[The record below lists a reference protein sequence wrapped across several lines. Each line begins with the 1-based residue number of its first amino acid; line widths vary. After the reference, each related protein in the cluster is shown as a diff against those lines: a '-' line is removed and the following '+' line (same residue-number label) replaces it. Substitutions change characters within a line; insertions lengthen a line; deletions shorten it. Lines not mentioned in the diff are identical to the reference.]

1 MVIGAAVIIR
11 ATENARKTP
20 ATITTTHPAAA
31 TIIALVVRHTDQ
43 KIGSTR
49 LSDLETKAE
58 AGTQTAM
65 NRDGVHRQN
74 CLSLRNRL
82 SRF

>member
-11 ATENARKTP
+11 ATENARKI
-20 ATITTTHPAAA
+20 ITTTHPAAA
-31 TIIALVVRHTDQ
+31 TIIALVALHTDQ

-58 AGTQTAM
+58 AGNVAQTAM
-65 NRDGVHRQN
+65 NRDGVQPQ
-74 CLSLRNRL
+74 NRL
-82 SRF
+82 SPRSRPSRF